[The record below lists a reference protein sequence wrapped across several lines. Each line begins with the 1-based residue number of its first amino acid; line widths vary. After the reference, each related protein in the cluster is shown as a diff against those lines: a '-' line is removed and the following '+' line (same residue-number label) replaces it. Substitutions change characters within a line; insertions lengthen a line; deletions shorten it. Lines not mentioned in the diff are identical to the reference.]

1 MKQFQSIFVGL
12 AVKNEY
18 FQKRFTEMVENRE
31 QFQSRFTEVL
41 ENRAVSSSCTEMVE
55 NVT

>member
-12 AVKNEY
+12 AENKEY
-18 FQKRFTEMVENRE
+18 FQRRFTEMVENRE
-31 QFQSRFTEVL
+31 QFQSRFTEL
-41 ENRAVSSSCTEMVE
+41 RENSAVSSSCKELVE